1 MRVIAASRSA
11 QHAEEFQSMMRFVVS
26 LVCLITLV
34 AAAARADEPE
44 FDIEAVPCCEYE
56 PYQAVVWTGTDST
69 MTFDD
74 LASYCGP
81 ILWFSPDEPLV
92 EDTPGLAIRQPAAFP
107 FEEAPD
113 SPVVYYRVRT
123 LIEFTREPGTAY
135 APDVTDVG
143 NSVINFNKV
152 AGINLD
158 YFFYYPSEEG
168 FGGHKHD
175 VESTEMKI
183 YVWKRDNCPTCPY
196 SLIVV
201 RVNCKAHGVL
211 WYDNTLEIDQYAKFP
226 MTVLVEEGKHA
237 GCTDKNG
244 DGYYTPGYDVN
255 VRVNDAWGVRD
266 VIRGGGLFSGGFESW
281 FAKVRTLDFRVFP
294 PLPEDSPLRG
304 EHTEDGE
311 YAPDNAKY
319 EVRPFPH
326 HSRAADDPLLVPF
339 IEDKGYHDWPEVDS
353 ASDIKNLANWVTG
366 ESFVKS
372 LTLAF
377 RTDGNAGFSAVFPLF
392 VFWHFAD
399 PVGGGWIVSR
409 VYWMDTELRDFGYNA
424 LYTTSAS
431 RWIDGYFSVGV
442 ERDMDDAGTQTW
454 HWVAESGFK
463 FRANI
468 KHSPLS
474 FLSKLTDF
482 WGIRVGVKYTDLLP
496 VTSLG
501 WVVEVGGGTF

>member
-1 MRVIAASRSA
+1 MARIVFCSTAVLL
-11 QHAEEFQSMMRFVVS
+11 FVLAPV
-26 LVCLITLV
+26 VW
-34 AAAARADEPE
+34 ADEPE
-44 FDIEAVPCCEYE
+44 FSIEDIPCCQYE
-56 PYQAVVWTGTDST
+56 PYQALVWTGTDST
-69 MTFDD
+69 MTFDE

-92 EDTPGLAIRQPAAFP
+92 EETPGLDIRMPTTFP

-113 SPVVYYRVRT
+113 APVVYYRVRT
-123 LIEFTREPGTAY
+123 LIQ
-135 APDVTDVG
+135 APDGHGEPFVAGTDRG
-143 NSVINFNKV
+143 STVINFSKV
-152 AGINLD
+152 VAIDLD

-175 VESTEMKI
+175 VESTEMKVF
-183 YVWKRDNCPTCPY
+183 VWKRDNCPECPY
-196 SLIVV
+196 SLIIA

-211 WYDNTLEIDQYAKFP
+211 WYDNTLEVDEYTKFP

-281 FAKVRTLDFRVFP
+281 FAKVRTPDFRVYP
-294 PLPEDSPLRG
+294 PLPEDSPLRDLYVI
-304 EHTEDGE
+304 DGV

-319 EVRPFPH
+319 EVRPFPPYQEAE
-326 HSRAADDPLLVPF
+326 AAGDPKLVPF
-339 IEDKGYHDWPEVDS
+339 IEDKGHHDWPELES
-353 ASDIKNLANWVTG
+353 ASSVKQVTKWMSG

-372 LTLAF
+372 VSLAF
-377 RTDGNAGFSAVFPLF
+377 RMDGEAGFSAVFPFF

-399 PVGGGWIVSR
+399 PVGGGWVMSR
-409 VYWMDTELRDFGYNA
+409 VYWKDKQLRDFGYNA

-442 ERDMDDAGTQTW
+442 ERRMNDLGATNW
-454 HWVAESGFK
+454 LWVAETGFK

-482 WGIRVGVKYTDLLP
+482 WGIRIGLQYYGLLP
-496 VTSLG
+496 VTELG
-501 WVVEVGGGTF
+501 YVVEIGGGTF